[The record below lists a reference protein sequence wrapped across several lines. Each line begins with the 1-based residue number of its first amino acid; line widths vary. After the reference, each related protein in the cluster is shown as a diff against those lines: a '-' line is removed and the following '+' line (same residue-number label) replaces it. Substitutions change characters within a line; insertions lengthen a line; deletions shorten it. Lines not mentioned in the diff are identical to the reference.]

1 MDALVPTV
9 AELEAN
15 TVVRAAVEAAWV
27 DSLPADPQRRHE
39 EGGWIYLDPMTG
51 EIAVVRA
58 RPGARSAI
66 NLSNPPER
74 VGCFVVGKFH
84 THPNPAA
91 DGWATGP
98 SAGDIRADD
107 SHGVPDL
114 IRAENKIH
122 YSGPERRRGGLG
134 GNPGYPA

>member
-51 EIAVVRA
+51 DCR
-58 RPGARSAI
+58 GACASGC
-66 NLSNPPER
+66 SVGDQPEQPAGEGR
-74 VGCFVVGKFH
+74 MLRGREFH

-91 DGWATGP
+91 EGWATGP

-114 IRAENKIH
+114 IRAENRIH